1 MNADK
6 TLRKLVFGSNPRL
19 SAFIR
24 GKKSLPAAAALM
36 ARC

>member
-6 TLRKLVFGSNPRL
+6 ELRKLVFGSNPRL

-24 GKKSLPAAAALM
+24 GKKSLPAASPLM
-36 ARC
+36 AQA